1 MKKNLFLLL
10 ALVLTFFNSSFAQ
23 VAPGFD
29 IFTLPSRF
37 DVQSETYFK
46 NNGFVATG
54 LEVQTHG
61 SIYSSDKYNYDPV
74 IVKRYLDKYFP
85 GTYNTG
91 MVLLDWEVGPYHQ
104 VRDYPATDSRFKRGE
119 SEMIALINEVRRLR
133 PKMKV
138 GYYSIPFRGVNDW
151 QMDNYNTPGKLDK
164 IISNVDFIVPSTYIL
179 YTDEERGHQW
189 NVDYI
194 KLNLKPAL
202 ILGKKHGKPVYPAFW
217 HRVHYNNKTYG
228 HEIIQK
234 EVLAKYVKL
243 IKDYSYNNY
252 KSAGAFW
259 WDDVS
264 GRLDDLGGINGHLK
278 GTVYN
283 ATTYDAMIV
292 NYGKYIKQVLN
303 NGSTTSEP
311 APAPITSPQVESY
324 TLIDASTK
332 KELMTL
338 ANGATIN
345 LGSLSTNK
353 FNIRA
358 NAKGD
363 VGSVKFYLSGTQTKS
378 VTESMVPYDIMGD
391 NGAWT
396 PSTGSYTLK
405 ATPYTGA
412 KATGTAGTALSVSF
426 TVVSSSSSSSTTG
439 SNGESFTLIN
449 ADTEKDIMTIANGA
463 TVNLGN
469 LPTMNVNIRFNKGSQ
484 SMASVKLVL
493 TGTQTKSVVESIAPY
508 ALIGDNNN
516 GNYYSWTPPTG
527 SYTLKATPYSGS
539 EATGTAGAT
548 YSISFK
554 VTNSYSA
561 SSSSSLSIDSTSLSF
576 EANNGVVAYPNPAT
590 TLLNVEAS
598 DTGEGEATIKFYD
611 LNGRVVLTQEEKV
624 SASGLKTV
632 VDISNLRQGLYILE
646 VITPKGRTS
655 QRIIKE

>member
-10 ALVLTFFNSSFAQ
+10 ALVLTFLNSSFAQ
-23 VAPGFD
+23 VAPGFK

-37 DVQSETYFK
+37 DVQSEAYFK
-46 NNGFVATG
+46 NNGFTATG

-61 SIYSSDKYNYDPV
+61 SIYSSDKYNYNPV

-91 MVLLDWEVGPYHQ
+91 MVLLDWEVGPFHL
-104 VRDYPATDSRFKRGE
+104 VRDYPASDSRFKRGE

-164 IISNVDFIVPSTYIL
+164 IISNMDFIVPSVYIQ

-194 KLNLKPAL
+194 KRNLKPAL
-202 ILGKKHGKPVYPAFW
+202 VLGKKHGKPVYPAFW
-217 HRVHYNNKTYG
+217 HRVHYNNKAYG
-228 HEIIQK
+228 HEILQK

-243 IKDYSYNNY
+243 IKDFSYNGY

-264 GRLDDLGGINGHLK
+264 GRLKDLGGIKGHLK
-278 GTVYN
+278 GSVYN
-283 ATTYDAMIV
+283 AATYDAMIV
-292 NYGKYIKQVLN
+292 NYGKYIKSVLN
-303 NGSTTSEP
+303 NGSDNSEP
-311 APAPITSPQVESY
+311 V
-324 TLIDASTK
+324 STPP
-332 KELMTL
+332 
-338 ANGATIN
+338 
-345 LGSLSTNK
+345 SDS
-353 FNIRA
+353 
-358 NAKGD
+358 
-363 VGSVKFYLSGTQTKS
+363 
-378 VTESMVPYDIMGD
+378 
-391 NGAWT
+391 
-396 PSTGSYTLK
+396 STGSK
-405 ATPYTGA
+405 
-412 KATGTAGTALSVSF
+412 
-426 TVVSSSSSSSTTG
+426 
-439 SNGESFTLIN
+439 GESFTLVN

-463 TVNLGN
+463 TVNMAN
-469 LPTMNVNIRFNKGSQ
+469 IPTNNVNIRYNKGSR

-493 TGTQTKSVVESIAPY
+493 TGVQKKSVVESVAPY

-527 SYTLKATPYSGS
+527 SYTLKAIPYSGS
-539 EATGTAGAT
+539 KATGTAGT
-548 YSISFK
+548 SYSISFK
-554 VTNSYSA
+554 VTNSYSV
-561 SSSSSLSIDSTSLSF
+561 SSSSSLSIDSTALSF

-590 TLLNVEAS
+590 ALLNVEAK

-611 LNGRVVLTQEEKV
+611 LNGKVVLTQEEKAA
-624 SASGLKTV
+624 ASGLKTV
-632 VDISNLRQGLYILE
+632 VDISSLRQGLYILE

-655 QRIIKE
+655 QRIIKD